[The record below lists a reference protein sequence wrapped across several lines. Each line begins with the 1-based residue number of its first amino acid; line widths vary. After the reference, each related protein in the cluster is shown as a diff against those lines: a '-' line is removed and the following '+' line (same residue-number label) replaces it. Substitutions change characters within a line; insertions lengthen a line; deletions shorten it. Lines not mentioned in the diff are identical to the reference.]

1 MDQSEG
7 HARLVV
13 FAGLP
18 GVGKTTLAREVA
30 ARSGATF
37 LRIDTIEAAIVSTLM
52 PCSDNPVGYV
62 VAARVALDQLR
73 AGRTV
78 VVDAVNDVEAA
89 RQGWI
94 DVARECSAALAFV
107 EVTCSDADEHRRR
120 VESRTPEMPGHDVPT
135 WDQVQQR
142 DWQPFNHD
150 RLVIDNAGDSAA
162 GVRRVLD
169 WLSRQEVSPRNV
181 RYRA

>member
-7 HARLVV
+7 RAQLVV

-30 ARSGATF
+30 ARLGATF

-52 PCSDNPVGYV
+52 PFSGSPVGYV
-62 VAARVALDQLR
+62 VAARVAMDQLR

-78 VVDAVNDVEAA
+78 VVDAVNGVEVA

-94 DVARECSAALAFV
+94 DVAREWAATLAFI
-107 EVTCSDADEHRRR
+107 EVTCSNVDEHRRR
-120 VESRTPEMPGHDVPT
+120 VESRTPEMPGHNVPT

-142 DWQPFNHD
+142 DWQPFSHD
-150 RLVIDNAGDSAA
+150 RLVIDARDSAA
-162 GVRRVLD
+162 DVRDILD
-169 WLSRQEVSPRNV
+169 WLAAAEKPL
-181 RYRA
+181 AAHAE